1 MTTSGLSPIDIAIV
15 AAYSAAICVAA
26 WYVTKSAPRGVNV
39 SAYFFADKQLPFW
52 AVGTSIIAANI
63 SAEQIIGM
71 SGAGYRLGLA
81 IASYEWMAALALIVV
96 AKYILPVFY
105 NAGLETMPG
114 FLERRYGP
122 QVKTLMAVFWLI
134 QYTFINLTGILWLG
148 ATTIGH
154 ISGLDP
160 LIGLALLGLFA
171 LSYQLYGG
179 LRAAA
184 LTDIVQVTIL
194 IIGGLA
200 ILAISL
206 GAIGGSLSPGG
217 VVAGLSR
224 LHQQYPGHF
233 HLIFAQDNPNYAEIP
248 GMAVL
253 IGGMWVMNIS
263 YFGFNQ
269 YIVQRA
275 LSAKSLPEAQ
285 TGIALAAYLKLLMP
299 LIVVLPGLCALVL
312 APGLPRGDLAYP
324 SMMRLLPPG
333 VLGLVF
339 AALIAAIV
347 ASSASKINSIATIFA
362 LDLVRSAQPA
372 LPEKALVSTGRWAAT
387 IALLIAVIVAK
398 PLLGKFDLVF
408 QIGQNLTGFFAPP
421 IVVIFLLGMFWK
433 PTSTTGALYGLLTG
447 VAASV
452 LFFAASAVH
461 RTPDMP
467 GREWLAWLRFVP
479 DIPFLD
485 RVGWVFW
492 ICLLVTVAVSKLKPN
507 REALWSPETTLS
519 QFCTTPAFNALA
531 AGIVAILVLIY
542 ALLW

>member
-1 MTTSGLSPIDIAIV
+1 MAIV
-15 AAYSAAICVAA
+15 AAYSIAICLAA
-26 WYVTKSAPRGVNV
+26 WYVTRGAPRGLNV

-81 IASYEWMAALALIVV
+81 IASYEWMAALALVVV

-105 NAGLETMPG
+105 NAGFETMPG
-114 FLERRYGP
+114 FLERRYGTR
-122 QVKTLMAVFWLI
+122 VKTLMAIFWLI

-194 IIGGLA
+194 ILGGLA

-206 GAIGGSLSPGG
+206 GAIGGSLSPAG
-217 VVAGLSR
+217 VMQGLSR

-233 HLIFAQDNPNYAEIP
+233 HLIFAKDNPNYSEIP

-299 LIVVLPGLCALVL
+299 LIVVLPGLCALIL
-312 APGLPRGDLAYP
+312 APDLARGDLAYP

-362 LDLVRSAQPA
+362 LDLVRSARPA
-372 LPEKALVSTGRWAAT
+372 LSDKALVSTGRWAAT
-387 IALLIAVIVAK
+387 VALLVAVVVAK
-398 PLLGKFDLVF
+398 PLLGNFDLVF

-433 PTSTTGALYGLLTG
+433 GTSTTGALYGLLTG
-447 VAASV
+447 VAASA
-452 LFFAASAVH
+452 LFFAASAAH
-461 RTPDMP
+461 HQHI
-467 GREWLAWLRFVP
+467 GLAWLTPLRVMP
-479 DIPFLD
+479 DMPFLD

-492 ICLLVTVAVSKLKPN
+492 ISLLVTVTVSKLRPN
-507 REALWSPETTLS
+507 AKGLWTPETSLS
-519 QFCTTPAFNALA
+519 QFRTTPAFNMLG